1 MLSKIVELARSSS
14 YHLGG
19 GTLFC
24 KDYVIADVDLIEY
37 FDENGFLE
45 QNLYEKKRGSKI
57 DLEITLAKLNSLE
70 FYENREAFVLKNKYY
85 SPEET
90 YYILEIDSFSTDQN
104 DFFIQY
110 NSVISLINSIEKIA
124 KHSYLE
130 TDLKQIIIYREDKS
144 LFLSAEY
151 KTDDLMALN
160 LAFKGL
166 IQEVINI
173 FGENNSEKS
182 AIFTNQLIDFLT
194 PINEHSRF
202 KYLLSNFEDFYTKCM
217 NAFQYYLRNFTY
229 NKLKLELDSKALE
242 YTQKIQSIINESQ
255 TKLIA
260 IPTAFVLVF
269 ATFDFIDLLSIK
281 NFAALGGLI
290 IFAILIQLFLN
301 NQKTALSFISE
312 DFYSYKETHKNN
324 GIREISL
331 KLSMVETEL
340 ANQKKRLMIVQ
351 IVLWLVPIL
360 LFLTWLTLLLPLL
373 LVKAIIIKLFYFF
386 FMIIC
391 N

>member
-1 MLSKIVELARSSS
+1 MLNRIVELVRNSTC
-14 YHLGG
+14 HIEN

-24 KDYVIADVDLIEY
+24 KNYVIADLDLIEY
-37 FDENGFLE
+37 FEEQGFLE
-45 QNLYEKKRGSKI
+45 NILYEKKHGSKI
-57 DLEITLAKLNSLE
+57 DLEITLAKLNSIE
-70 FYENREAFVLKNKYY
+70 FYENREAFIIKNRY
-85 SPEET
+85 SATNGT
-90 YYILEIDSFSTDQN
+90 YYIYEINCFSTDQN

-110 NSVISLINSIEKIA
+110 NRVISLINSIEKIA
-124 KHSYLE
+124 KYSYLE

-151 KTDDLMALN
+151 RTDDLIALN
-160 LAFKGL
+160 LTFKDL
-166 IQEVINI
+166 IQEVINV
-173 FGENNSEKS
+173 FSENNSEKS

-194 PINEHSRF
+194 PINEHYRF
-202 KYLLSNFEDFYTKCM
+202 KYLLSNFEDFYTKCI

-242 YTQKIQSIINESQ
+242 YTQKVQSIINESQ

-290 IFAILIQLFLN
+290 IFAVLIQLFLN

-312 DFYSYKETHKNN
+312 DFHSYKETHKNN
-324 GIREISL
+324 AIREISL
-331 KLSMVETEL
+331 KLSMVEIEL
-340 ANQKKRLMIVQ
+340 SNQKKRLLIVK
-351 IVLWLVPIL
+351 VLLWFVPIL
-360 LFLTWLTLLLPLL
+360 LFFTWIILLLPTIL
-373 LVKAIIIKLFYFF
+373 IKTILINLFYSAI
-386 FMIIC
+386 MIFC
-391 N
+391 